1 MPDRG
6 VSGAG
11 RCIGWGCR
19 TGAWSNVLG
28 VALHLFVCKI
38 LIEIYI

>member
-1 MPDRG
+1 MRAEWDGDWDLAEGR
-6 VSGAG
+6 VSG
-11 RCIGWGCR
+11 
-19 TGAWSNVLG
+19 SNVLG